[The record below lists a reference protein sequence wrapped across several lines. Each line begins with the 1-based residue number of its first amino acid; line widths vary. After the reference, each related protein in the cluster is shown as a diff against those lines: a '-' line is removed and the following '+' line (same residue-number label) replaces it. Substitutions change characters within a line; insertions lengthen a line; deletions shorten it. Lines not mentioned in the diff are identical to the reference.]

1 MEHEHKGARNEDLAF
16 MAAAIELAR
25 DGVQRNEGGPFG
37 AVIVKN
43 GSIVGKG
50 YNRVISTKDPTA
62 HAEIV
67 AIRAAAAQLGEF
79 HLTGGT
85 LYTTCEPCP
94 MCLAASYWAHL
105 ETIVFALTRADAAA
119 MGFSDAWVYDE
130 LSKPLDRRTLE
141 MRQCARD
148 RALLLMEFWRQ
159 KADKISY

>member
-1 MEHEHKGARNEDLAF
+1 

-43 GSIVGKG
+43 GSIAGKG

-94 MCLAASYWAHL
+94 MCLAASYWARI
-105 ETIVFALTRADAAA
+105 ERVFYALTRSDAEAL
-119 MGFSDAWVYDE
+119 GFSDAEIYNE
-130 LSKPLDRRTLE
+130 ISKPVNQRKIPLT
-141 MRQCARD
+141 QCG
-148 RALLLMEFWRQ
+148 RAQALGLSDLWLH
-159 KADKISY
+159 KTDKTEY